1 VQVQAVRGA
10 RKALLAV
17 AGAVL
22 LASLMPASRSAA
34 TEGRRVLFI
43 GNSYTRFN
51 DLPRMV
57 REIAR
62 SVPDGPSLR
71 TRRETHG
78 GYRLRGHWRQR
89 RVRRLVAGGRFD
101 VIVIQAH
108 SLSPLERPDEMEE
121 YARRFAERARAAGS
135 EVVLFQTWARHPE
148 SPTLDELQLDPAEM
162 HQRVDGVYASL
173 ATRLGARLAPVGRA
187 WLRAQTEV
195 PDARLYRPD
204 RTHPTMTGTYLSAC
218 VMYRTLTG
226 VDPRRATWKPWR
238 MRPEEAERLRAVAAS
253 IE

>member
-1 VQVQAVRGA
+1 
-10 RKALLAV
+10 V
-17 AGAVL
+17 AGALL
-22 LASLMPASRSAA
+22 LAALAPASTSEA

-43 GNSYTRFN
+43 GNSYTRYN

-57 REIAR
+57 REISR
-62 SVPDGPSLR
+62 SVPDGPTLR

-89 RVRRLVAGGRFD
+89 RVRRLVERGRFD
-101 VIVIQAH
+101 VIVIQGH

-121 YARRFAERARAAGS
+121 YARRFTERARAAGS

-148 SPTLDELQLDPAEM
+148 SPTLDELAMDPAEM
-162 HQRVDGVYASL
+162 HRRVDGVYAEL
-173 ATRLGARLAPVGRA
+173 ASRLGARLAPVGRA
-187 WLRAQTEV
+187 WLRAQVEM
-195 PDARLYRPD
+195 PDTRLHRPD
-204 RTHPTMTGTYLSAC
+204 GTHPSMPGTYLSAC

-226 VDPRRATWKPWR
+226 QDPRRATWKPWR
-238 MRPEEAERLRAVAAS
+238 MRDEDAARIRAVAAT